1 MILTLRTIC
10 HYRALGF
17 SLLVQ
22 PLRQGQASDATDNYV
37 KLITRPSR
45 LVTMTRGSRSI
56 VPMLSFDAEGANLNV
71 SDQLVFQNVKT
82 KNEKRKKKRE
92 NPELITIAELHC
104 TSRPPKVT
112 QD

>member
-37 KLITRPSR
+37 KLITPPSR

-56 VPMLSFDAEGANLNV
+56 VPMLSFDAERANLNV
-71 SDQLVFQNVKT
+71 FSAVLDVFS
-82 KNEKRKKKRE
+82 RKFQER
-92 NPELITIAELHC
+92 L
-104 TSRPPKVT
+104 KVT
-112 QD
+112 TAHKRTTDECV